1 MDWEKLSKTNRILL
15 MILPPIV
22 LIVLFSS
29 IYMLPT
35 LDNIK
40 KLKND
45 QKNIQEDIEKA
56 NIIVSKYEDLKALNE
71 KLQKKMEFLKT
82 LLPKE
87 TEVTDVLK
95 MVSQIGL
102 NKGLVVTSWKP
113 KEKTVH
119 SSNEI
124 YEIPV
129 EVGMKGK
136 YHTFGT
142 FFADITKIE
151 RIVNIKKMEIKK
163 GDKDPTMLNANLT
176 AVTYSLIPEE
186 EKKKIQQKKK

>member
-142 FFADITKIE
+142 FFADITRIE

-186 EKKKIQQKKK
+186 EKKKIQQKKN

>member
-142 FFADITKIE
+142 FFADITRIE

>member
-1 MDWEKLSKTNRILL
+1 MDWEGLSKSNKVLL
-15 MILPPIV
+15 MILPCIV
-22 LIVLFSS
+22 LFVLFSS
-29 IYMLPT
+29 VYLLPAVET
-35 LDNIK
+35 INRLNSEK
-40 KLKND
+40 KSLKEEID
-45 QKNIQEDIEKA
+45 KA
-56 NIIVSKYEDLKALNE
+56 NMVVNKYEDLKALNE
-71 KLQKKMEFLKT
+71 QLQKKMEFLKT

-95 MVSQIGL
+95 KVSEIGL
-102 NKGLVVTSWKP
+102 QKGLVVTSWKP
-113 KEKTVH
+113 REKTPH
-119 SSNEI
+119 SSNEV

-129 EVGMKGK
+129 EVSMRGK

-151 RIVNIKKMEIKK
+151 RIINIKKMEIKK
-163 GDKDPTMLNANLT
+163 GEKDPTMLNANLT